1 MNTIENNNNRILS
14 SGINGRVDIT
24 GNYNKNDKMNLFTE
38 KNNGIREC
46 NTQSLS
52 HMYEGTNLQNAFF
65 SKKNINEIQKLL
77 KYHVSK
83 QTEGRHII
91 GNQDVN
97 QLLIIMKSIYLQH
110 GHNTNSNVDKQVR
123 RLNAFLLEYS
133 VKNIILN
140 IEQYNTYKRNVS
152 TLPKPL
158 PLPKYISA
166 AGTRT
171 NPNTIY

>member
-1 MNTIENNNNRILS
+1 
-14 SGINGRVDIT
+14 
-24 GNYNKNDKMNLFTE
+24 
-38 KNNGIREC
+38 
-46 NTQSLS
+46 
-52 HMYEGTNLQNAFF
+52 
-65 SKKNINEIQKLL
+65 
-77 KYHVSK
+77 
-83 QTEGRHII
+83 
-91 GNQDVN
+91 
-97 QLLIIMKSIYLQH
+97 MKSIYLQH